1 MPKTSHGP
9 EPKAAPPSLVVL
21 LKEIEDRPFAADL
34 WLKVNGAK
42 ERAEVLE
49 ERLVELHD
57 AVEKA
62 IRTLNE
68 AKDLLA
74 NRAVG
79 NREQVDENVQAALG
93 TLYRVL

>member
-1 MPKTSHGP
+1 MPKASHGP

-21 LKEIEDRPFAADL
+21 LKEIEDHPFAADI
-34 WLKVNGAK
+34 WIKVSGAK
-42 ERAEVLE
+42 DRAEVLE
-49 ERLVELHD
+49 ERLVDLHD

-68 AKDLLA
+68 ATDLLA

-79 NREQVDENVQAALG
+79 NREQVNDTVQAALG